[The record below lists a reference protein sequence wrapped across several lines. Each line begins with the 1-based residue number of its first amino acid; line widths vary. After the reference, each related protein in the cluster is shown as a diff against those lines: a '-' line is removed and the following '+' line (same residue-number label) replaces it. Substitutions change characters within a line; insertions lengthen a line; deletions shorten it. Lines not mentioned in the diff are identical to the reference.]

1 MPSGT
6 ICINNVSWQNIL
18 FVHLEIL
25 IKSPINQR
33 LLSLKK
39 HSIIHSSLFIWHFL
53 KKNTSF
59 SRIETRQFNN
69 DMKKILLILCILS
82 TLFNGLCQT
91 IGKQYDASVQ
101 FKPASVKQYNYW
113 VNQAELAICDSDFQR
128 ASDCYDEAF
137 TCHLPFRKDAYF
149 AFRVNTEFIRNTDRA
164 LICIYSL
171 IRSGEEPTDIIDDTI
186 KNASLYETA
195 KTLYL
200 NCKKTII
207 PDLHNEIEEILT
219 SDQAVRKNNSFCSA
233 DDKELERILD
243 SVDYNNLQRIKQL
256 YKKYPF
262 VNVYTAGIAVEHMG
276 IVLRHN
282 AYKRGFPLSKT
293 WYKEVRKGNL
303 NVCDYMHTSDNCN
316 AAAPDKKRYD
326 EYAKQ
331 NVYQIGNTLFILTPD
346 NLKKIHRNRQKV
358 FCAETWEETVK
369 KAKYVYSE
377 PCEFYFFPRKNL
389 VSTDPEADA
398 QDLREKIDKGEVK
411 GEHIVF
417 N

>member
-1 MPSGT
+1 
-6 ICINNVSWQNIL
+6 
-18 FVHLEIL
+18 
-25 IKSPINQR
+25 
-33 LLSLKK
+33 
-39 HSIIHSSLFIWHFL
+39 
-53 KKNTSF
+53 
-59 SRIETRQFNN
+59 
-69 DMKKILLILCILS
+69 MKKSLLILCILI
-82 TLFNGLCQT
+82 TLFNGFCQT
-91 IGKQYDASVQ
+91 IGKQYDASPQ
-101 FKPASVKQYNYW
+101 FKPGSVKQYNYW

-186 KNASLYETA
+186 KDADLYQTA

-256 YKKYPF
+256 YKKYPL

-411 GEHIVF
+411 GEYIVF